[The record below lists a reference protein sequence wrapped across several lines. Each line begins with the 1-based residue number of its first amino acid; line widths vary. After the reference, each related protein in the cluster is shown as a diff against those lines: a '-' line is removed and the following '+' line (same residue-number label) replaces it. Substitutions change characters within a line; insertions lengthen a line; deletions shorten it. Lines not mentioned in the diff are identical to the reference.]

1 MEFLEY
7 YKEMKDT
14 IQEIKQLDS
23 DIYYNMGKHSQ
34 FIIDYFERLTENID
48 EEIFNAGAEL
58 YHLENVLEIYNPAK
72 KEDIEIL
79 EQLKEKLNRLTRV
92 SL

>member
-1 MEFLEY
+1 
-7 YKEMKDT
+7 MKDT
-14 IQEIKQLDS
+14 IAEIKQLDS
-23 DIYYNMGKHSQ
+23 DIYYNMSKHSQ

-48 EEIFNAGAEL
+48 EEMFNPGSEL

-79 EQLKEKLNRLTRV
+79 EQLREKLNRLIRTT
-92 SL
+92 L